1 MEKVYYEGFFFFFL
15 VIKKK
20 SLVGEG
26 GNRYARRS
34 TNVQTRINT
43 KVVWVGVITYEIRL
57 SHFTLHDIFI
67 TVLVWVAR
75 ATA

>member
-1 MEKVYYEGFFFFFL
+1 MRVFFFFL

-20 SLVGEG
+20 SLLGEG

-43 KVVWVGVITYEIRL
+43 KVVWVGVILMRYG
-57 SHFTLHDIFI
+57 SHISLCMIY
-67 TVLVWVAR
+67 LL
-75 ATA
+75 

>member
-1 MEKVYYEGFFFFFL
+1 MRVFFFFL
-15 VIKKK
+15 VIKKI

-43 KVVWVGVITYEIRL
+43 KVVWVGVILMRYG
-57 SHFTLHDIFI
+57 SHISLCMIY
-67 TVLVWVAR
+67 LL
-75 ATA
+75 

>member
-1 MEKVYYEGFFFFFL
+1 MERVYYEGFFFFFGN
-15 VIKKK
+15 KKK

-43 KVVWVGVITYEIRL
+43 KVVWVGVILMRYG
-57 SHFTLHDIFI
+57 SHISLCIIYTTI
-67 TVLVWVAR
+67 
-75 ATA
+75 

>member
-1 MEKVYYEGFFFFFL
+1 MRVFFFFL

-43 KVVWVGVITYEIRL
+43 KVVWVGVILT
-57 SHFTLHDIFI
+57 
-67 TVLVWVAR
+67 
-75 ATA
+75 

>member
-1 MEKVYYEGFFFFFL
+1 MERVYYEGFFFFL

-43 KVVWVGVITYEIRL
+43 KVVWVGVILMRYG
-57 SHFTLHDIFI
+57 SHISLCMIY
-67 TVLVWVAR
+67 LL
-75 ATA
+75 

>member
-1 MEKVYYEGFFFFFL
+1 MRVFFFFFGN
-15 VIKKK
+15 KKK

-34 TNVQTRINT
+34 TNVQTRINN
-43 KVVWVGVITYEIRL
+43 KVVWVGVITYKIRL
-57 SHFTLHDIFI
+57 SHFTLHNIFI
-67 TVLVWVAR
+67 IVLVWVAR